1 MRASSRTAAAV
12 AAVLTLAA
20 GSAACSNGSLDEPS
34 LIAVP
39 ATSSA
44 DASADTA
51 ADDNGKGEAGGT
63 SAPAKAKADC
73 SDEAF
78 SRSFDEDPAFGWY
91 HESCEGDF
99 VVVGPSGSDSHSL
112 AQWDGSK
119 WNTVKPDGVVNPH
132 NGMAFSCFNE
142 STVNKLGIGPKV
154 KAQLHSCETQ
164 KFFGEGSDSKK
175 KESADDSGYS
185 YDRVKNSDGYIVDV
199 GLGEAGKKASFP
211 ACDGR
216 YILIVDSV
224 IAKGDDGTTFNDLA
238 RAVLTEGPSGK
249 EFTVPGQ
256 CDSLRKSVHGN
267 DIYPVYLDFGS
278 DKAAACRA
286 KSAYGGNVRPLIS
299 GNFPDA
305 SNSDVDEARLALDPC

>member
-1 MRASSRTAAAV
+1 MRAFSRTAASIT
-12 AAVLTLAA
+12 AVLILTA
-20 GSAACSNGSLDEPS
+20 GSAACSNGNLDEPS
-34 LIAVP
+34 LTAVSTMAKEGKEP
-39 ATSSA
+39 ATDSAEASTSA
-44 DASADTA
+44 DA
-51 ADDNGKGEAGGT
+51 
-63 SAPAKAKADC
+63 
-73 SDEAF
+73 
-78 SRSFDEDPAFGWY
+78 
-91 HESCEGDF
+91 
-99 VVVGPSGSDSHSL
+99 
-112 AQWDGSK
+112 GSK
-119 WNTVKPDGVVNPH
+119 ETKEEPTASKSPEASESKP
-132 NGMAFSCFNE
+132 
-142 STVNKLGIGPKV
+142 
-154 KAQLHSCETQ
+154 
-164 KFFGEGSDSKK
+164 DSKK

-238 RAVLTEGPSGK
+238 RAVLTDGPSGK

-286 KSAYGGNVRPLIS
+286 KSTYGGNVRPLIS
-299 GNFPDA
+299 GSFPDA